1 MVWTLRS
8 LAIALF
14 LAGPVSFKTANAAN
28 TVDFRAPRAFGYF
41 IGDLFAHEVTVRLD
55 PGISLD
61 RASLP
66 RRGPLTYWLDLV
78 SVDVEETGT
87 IAAGKSYR
95 FHLLYQTFY
104 APLEPKSLT
113 TPAYSLSATSPEE
126 TINLEIPAWPFLMSP
141 LREIIPSRAGASMDL
156 QPDVEPRPHHLA
168 MERNLIIVSLALA
181 ASTLLALAWRRGW
194 GFFRKRQRPFGSAA
208 RKIKR
213 YSDEPA
219 NVEAYL
225 SALLAL
231 HRAFD
236 AAAGRRLL
244 ADDLALFL
252 DLRPGFRAAATEI
265 TQFFTASRQAFFGAG
280 AESARSLLPV
290 CALGSLAR
298 RLAQLERAGA

>member
-1 MVWTLRS
+1 MVWTRRS
-8 LAIALF
+8 LAIALC
-14 LAGPVSFKTANAAN
+14 LAGLVSFETADAAN
-28 TVDFRAPRAFGYF
+28 TVDFHAPRAFGYF
-41 IGDLFAHEVTVRLD
+41 IGDLFTHEVTVHLD

-78 SVDVEETGT
+78 SVDLEETGT

-95 FHLLYQTFY
+95 LYLLYQTFY

-113 TPAYSLSATSPEE
+113 TPVYSLSARSPEE
-126 TINLEIPAWPFLMSP
+126 TIHLEIPAWPFLMSP
-141 LREIIPSRAGASMDL
+141 LREIIPSKAGASMDL
-156 QPDVEPRPHHLA
+156 QPDVDPRPHQL
-168 MERNLIIVSLALA
+168 MTEQRLILVSLALA
-181 ASTLLALAWRRGW
+181 TSALLALAWRRGW
-194 GFFRKRQRPFGSAA
+194 GFFGKRQRPFGSAA

-213 YSDEPA
+213 YSDDPA

-225 SALLAL
+225 SALLTL

-252 DLRPGFRAAATEI
+252 NLRPGFRAAATEI
-265 TQFFTASRQAFFGAG
+265 ARFFAASRQAFFGAG
-280 AESARSLLPV
+280 TESARSLLPI
-290 CALGSLAR
+290 CDLGSLAR